1 MERVCAYRTPSAA
14 DRHPLPGGHAAGE
27 RPRRAGSRG
36 VVLVSACLAGVRCRY
51 DGGACPDPAVV
62 DLVRRGRALPVCPEQ
77 LGGLPTPR
85 RPAEIRGGAGAD
97 VLEGR
102 ARVVT
107 ASGADVTDA
116 FLRGAEETLRLA
128 RLSGAEGA
136 ILKARSPSCGVGAVY
151 DGSFTGRL
159 RPGDGVAA
167 ALLRRAG
174 ITLRSGEPP
183 TLPHP

>member
-1 MERVCAYRTPSAA
+1 MQTPVELARQQWQEGYRRLQEEA
-14 DRHPLPGGHAAGE
+14 
-27 RPRRAGSRG
+27 RA
-36 VVLVSACLAGVRCRY
+36 
-51 DGGACPDPAVV
+51 
-62 DLVRRGRALPVCPEQ
+62 E
-77 LGGLPTPR
+77 
-85 RPAEIRGGAGAD
+85 
-97 VLEGR
+97 
-102 ARVVT
+102 
-107 ASGADVTDA
+107 
-116 FLRGAEETLRLA
+116 GAEETLRLA

-136 ILKARSPSCGVGAVY
+136 ILKARSPSCGVCAVY